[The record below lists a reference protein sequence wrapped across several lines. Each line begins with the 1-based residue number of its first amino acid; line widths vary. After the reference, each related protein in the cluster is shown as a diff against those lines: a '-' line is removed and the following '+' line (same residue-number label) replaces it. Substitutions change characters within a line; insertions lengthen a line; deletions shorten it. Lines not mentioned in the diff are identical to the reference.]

1 MDLRQ
6 REGKEIGT
14 GLQSVGQAI
23 ANIIRY
29 VSRWS
34 FYPRERNYKW
44 YLESLIQ
51 DIKIIRSAKNIKE
64 EY

>member
-34 FYPRERNYKW
+34 CYPRERNYKW